1 MAELND
7 VNNSKTIYLTGISL
21 VDIGQ
26 SSNQVVLR
34 IGAIFFERVD
44 LDTTAKSQRSSSIT
58 VTNFNWTFANFVTV

>member
-1 MAELND
+1 MAKFND
-7 VNNSKTIYLTGISL
+7 VKNSKIIYLTGISL

-58 VTNFNWTFANFVTV
+58 ITNFNWTFANFVTV